1 MAPLTSLLLALLPLT
16 SAASLPPNPRPHATQ
31 ISIPMLQGAHGPT
44 FNLTYGTPPQ
54 TITMLS
60 DWTWQ
65 STWFYAPFCRGSYSP
80 AACVLPGQ
88 NAFAYEASSTYG
100 PTNDNRQTF
109 RGTDYTPGLPFTVS
123 FGTDVM
129 CLPNSGGE
137 ALCDKGIEGQMS
149 DLAFEFPTVQD
160 VGGIF
165 GLAPVLDGFNGTC
178 LPAPWQFM
186 KDGLL
191 HPVVGWHMC
200 AYLKDERSCAGKDYL

>member
-1 MAPLTSLLLALLPLT
+1 
-16 SAASLPPNPRPHATQ
+16 
-31 ISIPMLQGAHGPT
+31 MLQGVHGPT

-65 STWFYAPFCRGSYSP
+65 STWFYTPFCRGSYSP
-80 AACVLPGQ
+80 ATCVLPGQ
-88 NAFAYEASSTYG
+88 NSFAYESSSSYT
-100 PTNDNRQTF
+100 PTNESLQTF
-109 RGTDYTPGLPFTVS
+109 HGTDYTPGLPFTVS
-123 FGTDVM
+123 FGKDVM
-129 CLPNSGGE
+129 CLPNSNGE
-137 ALCDKGIEGQMS
+137 PLCNRGIEGQIS

-160 VGGIF
+160 IGGIF
-165 GLAPVLDGFNGTC
+165 GLAPVFDGFNATY

-200 AYLKDERSCAGKDYL
+200 AYLKDGRSCAGMDYL

>member
-1 MAPLTSLLLALLPLT
+1 MTLLTPLLLALLPLAT
-16 SAASLPPNPRPHATQ
+16 ANPLPMNDHRHATQ
-31 ISIPMLQGAHGPT
+31 ISIPMRQGVHGPV

-65 STWFYAPFCRGSYSP
+65 STWFYTPFCKGSYSP
-80 AACVLPGQ
+80 ASCVLPGQ
-88 NAFAYEASSTYG
+88 NAFAYESSSTYR
-100 PTNDNRQTF
+100 PTKDSAQTF
-109 RGTDYTPGLPFTVS
+109 GGTDYTPGLPFTVS

-129 CLPNSGGE
+129 CLPNSKGGP
-137 ALCDKGIEGQMS
+137 LCDKRIEGQIS

-160 VGGIF
+160 IGGIF
-165 GLAPVLDGFNGTC
+165 GLAPVFEGFNGTY

-191 HPVVGWHMC
+191 GSVVGWHMC
-200 AYLKDERSCAGKDYL
+200 AYLKNKQTCDGEDYL